1 MSRFTLAHLSD
12 LHFGKIAQPG
22 IVDALVKEVNR
33 VGINLVAV
41 SGDLTQRARDSE
53 YRAASAMI
61 EAMRPPTLVVPGNH
75 DVYPWWKPIRRV
87 FDPLALYRRYIS
99 TEPAPTF
106 EVDGVS
112 VLGLNSAYGRT
123 IKGGRIGGDARDA
136 ISNYFAGL
144 DPSVFKI
151 IVVHHHLSQITALGP
166 HDIVRNATDTL
177 DRATDVGVDLI
188 LCGHLHVS
196 HIEPVQIVPDE
207 HRLVIASAGTAT
219 SSRGRGKHRETN
231 FFNLISIAPDAFTV
245 EERRYVPEED
255 RFVSDYVT
263 TFERDMA

>member
-1 MSRFTLAHLSD
+1 MSRFKLAHLSD
-12 LHFGKIAQPG
+12 LHFGKIAHPG
-22 IVDALVKEVNR
+22 IVGALLTEVN
-33 VGINLVAV
+33 GEEIDLVAI
-41 SGDLTQRARDSE
+41 SGDLTQRARDEE
-53 YRAASAMI
+53 YRAAAVMI
-61 EAMRPPTLVVPGNH
+61 ESMHPPTLVVPGNH
-75 DVYPWWKPIRRV
+75 DVYPWWKPIRRIL
-87 FDPLALYRRYIS
+87 DPLAPFRRYIS

-106 EVDGVS
+106 EVDGVA

-123 IKGGRIGGDARDA
+123 IKGGRIGGDAREA
-136 ISNYFAGL
+136 ISNFFAGL

-177 DRATDVGVDLI
+177 DRATDVGVDLV

-196 HIEPVQIVPDE
+196 HIEPVEIVPDV
-207 HRLVIASAGTAT
+207 HRLVISSAGTAT
-219 SSRGRGKHRETN
+219 STRGRGKHRETN
-231 FFNLISIAPDAFTV
+231 FFNLISIGPDDFTV